1 MQKEITGIFFDI
13 GGVLLNIH
21 PERTIQHLNNCTG
34 ISKEIIKTAFS
45 HEIHNKYEKGEINNQ
60 EFFQSIK
67 RVLPKTDSLCES
79 DFWEAWGMLLGEE
92 TSVSPVLRSC
102 SKHIPIWLLSNTNP
116 YHIELGAK
124 RFSFLPLVTG
134 AVFSYDVGY
143 RKPDKDIFR
152 IALNLAG
159 KTPGEV
165 FFIDDDL
172 KNINQAR
179 KIGLNSHHF
188 TSVES
193 LKQKMIELGLSFLK
207 DDST

>member
-1 MQKEITGIFFDI
+1 MQKKITGIFFDI

-45 HEIHNKYEKGEINNQ
+45 HEINNKYEKGEINNQ
-60 EFFQSIK
+60 EYFQSIK
-67 RVLPKTDSLCES
+67 RALPKTDSLCEP
-79 DFWEAWGMLLGEE
+79 DFWEALGMLLGEE

-116 YHIELGAK
+116 YHIERWAK

-143 RKPDKDIFR
+143 RKPDEDIFR

-159 KTPGEV
+159 KNPEEI

-179 KIGLNSHHF
+179 KIGLISHHF

-193 LKQKMIELGLSFLK
+193 LKQKMIELGLPFL
-207 DDST
+207 

>member
-21 PERTIQHLNNCTG
+21 PERTIQCLNNCTG

-60 EFFQSIK
+60 EFFESIK
-67 RVLPKTDSLCES
+67 RVLPKTDSLCQS

-102 SKHIPIWLLSNTNP
+102 SKHIPVWLLSNTNP

-134 AVFSYDVGY
+134 SVFSYDVGY
-143 RKPDKDIFR
+143 RKPDEDIFR

-165 FFIDDDL
+165 FFIDDNL
-172 KNINQAR
+172 KNVNQAR
-179 KIGLNSHHF
+179 KMGLNSHHF
-188 TSVES
+188 TSVKS

>member
-21 PERTIQHLNNCTG
+21 PEKTIQHLNNCTG

-67 RVLPKTDSLCES
+67 RSLPKTDSLCEP

-134 AVFSYDVGY
+134 AVFSCDVGY
-143 RKPDKDIFR
+143 RKPDEDIFR

-165 FFIDDDL
+165 FFIDDNL
-172 KNINQAR
+172 KNVNQAR
-179 KIGLNSHHF
+179 KMGLNSHHF
-188 TSVES
+188 TSVKS

>member
-1 MQKEITGIFFDI
+1 MQSGITGVFFDI

-45 HEIHNKYEKGEINNQ
+45 HEIHNNYEKGEINNQ
-60 EFFQSIK
+60 EYFQSIK
-67 RVLPKTDSLCES
+67 RALPKTDSLCEP

-116 YHIELGAK
+116 YHMELGAK

-134 AVFSYDVGY
+134 LVFSYDVGY
-143 RKPDKDIFR
+143 RKPDEDIFR

-165 FFIDDDL
+165 FFIDDSPEHIEGANKLGIKTHHL
-172 KNINQAR
+172 KNGEEIATLFPDRAQ
-179 KIGLNSHHF
+179 
-188 TSVES
+188 
-193 LKQKMIELGLSFLK
+193 
-207 DDST
+207 

>member
-1 MQKEITGIFFDI
+1 MQNGITGVFFDI

-34 ISKEIIKTAFS
+34 ISKKIIKTAFS

-67 RVLPKTDSLCES
+67 RILPKTDSLCES

-143 RKPDKDIFR
+143 RKPDEDIFR

-165 FFIDDDL
+165 FFIDDNL
-172 KNINQAR
+172 KNVNQAR
-179 KIGLNSHHF
+179 KMRLNSHHF
-188 TSVES
+188 TSVKS

>member
-45 HEIHNKYEKGEINNQ
+45 HKIYNKYEKGEINNQ
-60 EFFQSIK
+60 EYFQSIK
-67 RVLPKTDSLCES
+67 RALPKTDSLYEP

-116 YHIELGAK
+116 YHMKLGTK

-134 AVFSYDVGY
+134 AVFSYNVGY
-143 RKPDKDIFR
+143 RKPDEDIFR

-159 KTPGEV
+159 KNPEEI

-179 KIGLNSHHF
+179 KIGLISYHF

-193 LKQKMIELGLSFLK
+193 LKQKMIELGLPFL
-207 DDST
+207 

>member
-21 PERTIQHLNNCTG
+21 PERTIDHLNNCTG

-60 EFFQSIK
+60 EYFQSIK
-67 RVLPKTDSLCES
+67 RALPKTDSLCEP

-116 YHIELGAK
+116 YHMKLGAK
-124 RFSFLPLVTG
+124 RFSFLLLVTG
-134 AVFSYDVGY
+134 AVFSYNVGY
-143 RKPDKDIFR
+143 RKPDEDIFR

-159 KTPGEV
+159 KNPEEI

-179 KIGLNSHHF
+179 KIGLISHHF

-193 LKQKMIELGLSFLK
+193 LKQKMIELGLPFL
-207 DDST
+207 

>member
-1 MQKEITGIFFDI
+1 MQNGITGVFFDI

-21 PERTIQHLNNCTG
+21 PERTIQHLHNCTG

-60 EFFQSIK
+60 EYFQSIK
-67 RVLPKTDSLCES
+67 RALPKTDSLCES

-92 TSVSPVLRSC
+92 TSVSSVLRSC

-124 RFSFLPLVTG
+124 RFSFLPLITG
-134 AVFSYDVGY
+134 TVFSYDVGY
-143 RKPDKDIFR
+143 RKPDEDIFR
-152 IALNLAG
+152 IALNFAG

-165 FFIDDDL
+165 FFIDDNL
-172 KNINQAR
+172 KNVNQAR
-179 KIGLNSHHF
+179 KMGLNSHHF
-188 TSVES
+188 TSVKS

-207 DDST
+207 DDSK

>member
-21 PERTIQHLNNCTG
+21 PERTIEHLNNCTG
-34 ISKEIIKTAFS
+34 ISKEIIKTVFS
-45 HEIHNKYEKGEINNQ
+45 NEIHNKYEKGEINNQ
-60 EFFQSIK
+60 EYYQSIK
-67 RVLPKTDSLCES
+67 RALPKTDSLCEP

-143 RKPDKDIFR
+143 RKPDEDIFR
-152 IALNLAG
+152 IALNLAE

-165 FFIDDDL
+165 LFIDDDL
-172 KNINQAR
+172 KNVKQAR

-188 TSVES
+188 ISTES

>member
-67 RVLPKTDSLCES
+67 RVLPETDSLCES
-79 DFWEAWGMLLGEE
+79 DFWDAWGMLLGEE
-92 TSVSPVLRSC
+92 TSVSSVLRSC

-143 RKPDKDIFR
+143 RKPDEDIFR

-165 FFIDDDL
+165 FL
-172 KNINQAR
+172 
-179 KIGLNSHHF
+179 LMM
-188 TSVES
+188 T
-193 LKQKMIELGLSFLK
+193 
-207 DDST
+207 

>member
-1 MQKEITGIFFDI
+1 M
-13 GGVLLNIH
+13 LLNIH
-21 PERTIQHLNNCTG
+21 PEIIINHLNNCTG

-67 RVLPKTDSLCES
+67 RALPKTDSLCES

-102 SKHIPIWLLSNTNP
+102 SKQIPIWFLSNTNP

-124 RFSFLPLVTG
+124 CFSFLPLVTG
-134 AVFSYDVGY
+134 TVFSYDVGY
-143 RKPDKDIFR
+143 RKPDEDIFR

-159 KTPGEV
+159 KIPGEV
-165 FFIDDDL
+165 FFIDDNL
-172 KNINQAR
+172 KNVNQAR
-179 KIGLNSHHF
+179 KMGLNSHHF
-188 TSVES
+188 TSVKS